1 MYKVTL
7 FMKVVKL
14 IPRNR
19 FSMLKTKYNID
30 KRVKHF
36 DAWSQL
42 LVHLYSALTRKAS
55 IRPLLDSFNQL
66 QTSFSHLNVK
76 DTVHRSTFSDANNHR
91 DFNFFK
97 ELFEAIYQ
105 TYRPHLTGKIK
116 NKIQRQVNLI
126 DSTFF
131 NLSKNLSSWAYENL
145 KGKNR
150 YQQGSR
156 LHCLFDVNAA
166 IPRDIIIDRGNISDL
181 KIAHNLTYNT
191 GEIYVGD
198 RGYFSFKWFHQII
211 KAQAYFVTRVKHFE
225 YEVIEQRTATHKN
238 VISDYVIR
246 PIGKKSSQ
254 NYDGLLR
261 MVTYYDPDSEKE
273 LTFITNIFEYAAKT
287 IADLYKIR
295 WQIEI
300 FFRELKHYL
309 KLRSFLGNSKAAIA
323 IQVYAYAI
331 AYILLKV
338 FAKLNVSGL
347 QWYRLLE
354 LVSSFA
360 NMTFEFNDKYIH
372 KNVFKF
378 NQNQLNLHFKT

>member
-14 IPRNR
+14 IPRNT
-19 FSMLKTKYNID
+19 FSILRTKYNID
-30 KRVKHF
+30 KKVKHF

-42 LVHLYSALTRKAS
+42 LIHLYSAFTQKTS

-66 QTSFSHLNVK
+66 QASFSHLNLK
-76 DTVHRSTFSDANNHR
+76 GCVHRSTFSDANNHR
-91 DFNFFK
+91 DFNFFR
-97 ELFEAIYQ
+97 ELFESIYR

-131 NLSKNLSSWAYENL
+131 NLSRNLSSWAFENL

-166 IPRDIIIDRGNISDL
+166 IPRDIIIERGNINDI
-181 KIAHNLTYNT
+181 KIARNLTYNA

-198 RGYFSFKWFHQII
+198 RGYFSFKWFHQME
-211 KAQAYFVTRVKHFE
+211 KSKAYFVTRAKHFE
-225 YEVIEQRTATHKN
+225 YEIIEQRTPNHKN
-238 VISDYVIR
+238 VISDHIIH

-254 NYDGLLR
+254 NYDDVLR
-261 MVTYYDPDSEKE
+261 MITYYDPNSEKE
-273 LTFITNIFEYAAKT
+273 LTFITNIFEYSAKT
-287 IADLYKIR
+287 IAELYKIR

-309 KLRSFLGNSKAAIA
+309 KLHSFLGNSKSAIA
-323 IQVYAYAI
+323 IQVYVYAI

-338 FAKLNVSGL
+338 FAKLNASGL

-354 LVSSFA
+354 LVRSFA
-360 NMTFEFNDKYIH
+360 NMTFEFNNKYIH

-378 NQNQLNLHFKT
+378 NENQLNLDFKT

>member
-14 IPRNR
+14 IPRKQ
-19 FSMLKTKYNID
+19 FSMLKEKSNID
-30 KRVKHF
+30 KRVRHF
-36 DAWSQL
+36 DTWSQL
-42 LVHLYSALTRKAS
+42 LVHLYGAFTQKSS

-66 QTSFSHLNVK
+66 HNDFYHLNIKEPV
-76 DTVHRSTFSDANNHR
+76 RRATFSDANNHR
-91 DFNFFK
+91 DYHFFK
-97 ELFEAIYQ
+97 ELFESVYQ
-105 TYRPHLTGKIK
+105 VYRPYLSAKIK
-116 NKIQRQVNLI
+116 NRIQRQVNLI

-131 NLSKNLSSWAYENL
+131 NLSKHLSSWAFEKR

-156 LHCLFDVNAA
+156 VHCMFDANAG
-166 IPRDIIIDRGNISDL
+166 IPRDIIIDRGNINDI
-181 KIAHNLTYNT
+181 KIARKLTYNT

-198 RGYFSFKWFHQII
+198 RGYFCFKWFHQIQ
-211 KAQAYFVTRVKHFE
+211 KASAYFVTRAKYFK
-225 YEVIEQRTATHKN
+225 YEIVEQRIPDHEN
-238 VISDYVIR
+238 VISDHIVR

-254 NYDGLLR
+254 NYDGFLR
-261 MVTYYDPDSEKE
+261 IITYYDPDCEKE
-273 LTFITNIFEYAAKT
+273 LTFITNILDDSAKT

-309 KLRSFLGNSKAAIA
+309 KLRSFLGNSKNAIA
-323 IQVYAYAI
+323 IQIYAYAI

-338 FAKLNVSGL
+338 FAKINAVDL
-347 QWYRLLE
+347 QWYRFLE
-354 LVSSFA
+354 LVRSFT
-360 NMTFEFNDKYIH
+360 NMTFEFNNKHIH

-378 NQNQLNLHFKT
+378 NENQLTLDFKT

>member
-1 MYKVTL
+1 M
-7 FMKVVKL
+7 
-14 IPRNR
+14 
-19 FSMLKTKYNID
+19 
-30 KRVKHF
+30 HF
-36 DAWSQL
+36 DI
-42 LVHLYSALTRKAS
+42 SAL
-55 IRPLLDSFNQL
+55 IQL
-66 QTSFSHLNVK
+66 S
-76 DTVHRSTFSDANNHR
+76 
-91 DFNFFK
+91 
-97 ELFEAIYQ
+97 
-105 TYRPHLTGKIK
+105 GKVK
-116 NKIQRQVNLI
+116 NKIQRQVNII

-131 NLSKNLSSWAYENL
+131 NLSKNLSSWAFENL

-166 IPRDIIIDRGNISDL
+166 IPRDIVIDRGNISDI
-181 KIAHNLTYNT
+181 KIAHNLSYHA

-198 RGYFSFKWFHQII
+198 RGYFSFKWFHQIK

-338 FAKLNVSGL
+338 FAKLNASGL

-360 NMTFEFNDKYIH
+360 NMTFEFNDNDIH